1 MRDEIV
7 RFARE
12 ANSMRR
18 CRHQRVVSFIDIR
31 QTPQGLI
38 YMVGAAPWRA
48 AILNPW
54 YAPWLVWTGLRRL
67 ACAYRRMTQ

>member
-38 YMVGAAPWRA
+38 YMVGAAPWLA
-48 AILNPW
+48 AILNP
-54 YAPWLVWTGLRRL
+54 
-67 ACAYRRMTQ
+67 